1 MKRIFVELGT
11 GLIALALTASP
22 SGAAKQPGPTMIKNM
37 NVRHSDLDLD
47 RDADARKMLTRLET
61 AATSACGGRPT
72 PVSGDDRVGQAKHRQ
87 HRICKAR
94 AVDDATKRLGA
105 PLVRA
110 AWLEKSA
117 VR

>member
-11 GLIALALTASP
+11 GLIALVLTGSP
-22 SGAAKQPGPTMIKNM
+22 SAAAAHPGAAMIKYM
-37 NVRHSDLDLD
+37 NVRHSDLDLA
-47 RDADARKMLTRLET
+47 RDADARKMLARLEA

-94 AVDDATKRLGA
+94 AVDDATQRLGA

-110 AWLEKSA
+110 AWLKKA
-117 VR
+117 AMR